1 MNTEPDFIN
10 AEGFKWWLHGDL
22 SKYAKRNG
30 LDMLT
35 WIVESPKGVCEFVT
49 LSKGQPVHA
58 TQSLEAVGIWLD
70 IQKAA
75 RDMK

>member
-1 MNTEPDFIN
+1 MNTEPEFIN
-10 AEGFKWWLHGDL
+10 AEGFKWWLHGDM
-22 SKYAKRNG
+22 SKHAKRNG

-35 WIVESPKGVCEFVT
+35 WIVESPKGVREFVT

-70 IQKAA
+70 MQKAA